1 MVEGIKEGSDFV
13 FSSIYVEFVVKQ
25 ELLETLQVEIDHI
38 FPFDQAKI
46 VWIRL
51 SSMFLNIVCNR
62 LKVSLRSLG
71 TFLVCTVGL
80 VGTIT

>member
-1 MVEGIKEGSDFV
+1 M
-13 FSSIYVEFVVKQ
+13 
-25 ELLETLQVEIDHI
+25 EIDHI
-38 FPFDQAKI
+38 FPFGKAKI

-62 LKVSLRSLG
+62 LKVGLRSLS
-71 TFLVCTVGL
+71 TFFVGAVGL